1 MLRIAEIVT
10 YGFRPGVS
18 RLPMAV
24 HIVLGRPAMPE
35 RARRKKGW
43 VRIAFVCA
51 FLALAIALVAAVD
64 HLPSLALLRSE
75 VQSVR
80 DRYFTGAQVEGAEA
94 REVDPEQVSA
104 ARDIRYLDSE
114 REWLLQSQM
123 ANGAIAQNPLQDLV
137 VPYFANIAAKTMVD
151 IDASRARAYISWYLE
166 NMNRPD
172 RGGLS
177 GTIYDFVMKDGE
189 LVPTHKYDSAD
200 SYAATFLSLVA
211 YYYHRTGDTEFI
223 TSNLTAIDLAAQ
235 VILELQ
241 DDDGLIRVMPGSR
254 TKYLMDNSECYRGLL
269 DWAGVLRDLG
279 EEHQSGIYVDVARQV
294 ADGIRSTLYDPE
306 RGVYAWSLTWYGR
319 RFPKEGKWYPDAVS
333 QADLIYCGVVPPSSP
348 EAESIWARLNEQ
360 FPYWDQGVTG
370 DRFPWA
376 KIALTATM
384 MNDSARAERFVSW
397 VRDEYAESGRPYPWY
412 VMESASTLD
421 AVKVILTG
429 RP

>member
-1 MLRIAEIVT
+1 
-10 YGFRPGVS
+10 
-18 RLPMAV
+18 
-24 HIVLGRPAMPE
+24 MPE
-35 RARRKKGW
+35 RARRKRAW
-43 VRIAFVCA
+43 VRIAFFCA
-51 FLALAIALVAAVD
+51 FLTLATALLAAVD
-64 HLPSLALLRSE
+64 HLPALALLKDE
-75 VQSVR
+75 VR
-80 DRYFTGAQVEGAEA
+80 FLKGRYFKGPQVEGAEA
-94 REVDPEQVSA
+94 RGVEAERLSA

-123 ANGAIAQNPLQDLV
+123 TNGAIAQNPLQDLV

-151 IDASRARAYISWYLE
+151 IDASGAKSYISWYLE

-177 GTIYDFVMKDGE
+177 GTIYDFVKRDGE
-189 LVPTHKYDSAD
+189 LVPTYKYDSAD

-279 EEHQSGIYVDVARQV
+279 EEHQSGIYVDVARQI
-294 ADGIRSTLYDPE
+294 ANGIRNELYDPE

-348 EAESIWARLNEQ
+348 EAEGIWARLNEQ
-360 FPYWDQGVTG
+360 FPHWDQGVTG

-384 MNDSARAERFVSW
+384 MNDPGRAEIFVSW
-397 VRDEYAESGRPYPWY
+397 VRDKYAESGRPYPWY
-412 VMESASTLD
+412 VMESSGTLD
-421 AVKVILTG
+421 AVKAILTG
-429 RP
+429 HP